1 MNTERIAYKLF
12 LDDVREVPMV
22 YPDLTNKDFVI
33 ARTYSEFVEIIKENG
48 LPYFISFDNDLGE
61 DEQGN
66 LLPDGYAAAQW
77 LVYQSGLD
85 LKKLIFRV
93 HSSNPVAS
101 VQIKSLL
108 DNYIN
113 FINEN

>member
-22 YPDLTNKDFVI
+22 YPELTNKDFVI

-61 DEQGN
+61 DEKGN

-85 LKKLIFRV
+85 LKKLIFKV
-93 HSSNPVAS
+93 HSSKPVAALK
-101 VQIKSLL
+101 IKSLL